1 MTECG
6 RNYRQSVIGTPKNKN
21 PVFQILV
28 LYHPNKNPESKSDNS
43 FKNTLRS
50 SPSTTLTVQ
59 TLQTQQ
65 RKLEN
70 KGNIKK
76 IKKEKKRNS
85 SCTIRKLQSSV
96 TKLEGKYHRVYGNE
110 VSGIFF
116 LLWNQVLDRTC
127 DATNR
132 SSISK
137 STKGVSQ
144 TIHTGKVIK
153 IGAGEGK
160 FEACRKTGGTHR
172 HQRGIYR

>member
-1 MTECG
+1 MILRKIADKCDRCG
-6 RNYRQSVIGTPKNKN
+6 HNYGHRHSKNLDFTAKILFFKTLFSTTP
-21 PVFQILV
+21 Q
-28 LYHPNKNPESKSDNS
+28 KNPELKSELS
-43 FKNTLRS
+43 YKNTLRP

-127 DATNR
+127 DTMNR

-137 STKGVSQ
+137 LTKGVLQ

-153 IGAGEGK
+153 IGASD
-160 FEACRKTGGTHR
+160 
-172 HQRGIYR
+172 